1 VRTAADHVNNMEQVL
16 VDTPVPGIWSVEV
29 RGFDL
34 PSGPQSFSLVSSH
47 PLTAEPHLSF
57 SFPNGLP
64 AALPPG
70 VAMPVTA
77 RIVGVNDSVIGGTPT
92 LHVRHGDGAFLDFPM
107 SALGGDLYQA
117 ELPPTVCSDTPEF
130 YFSATGLA
138 SGLATSP
145 AGAPGEVY
153 PAFVATLSTVFSDG
167 FNFNNGWTVSSVVP
181 FAGAWQRATP
191 AGGGINGDPLTAWGG
206 GGLCFV
212 TGNNVNADLDGGPTR
227 LLSPLFDLSAGGS
240 FEVSYARWF
249 TNNAGDGD
257 TLLVQLSNDDG
268 VTFTTVEVVTAGGG
282 GGWVRSSFRVED
294 FLTPTNQVRVR
305 FRASDP
311 VESHVEAA
319 IDDFRIVRSE
329 CARPTRVRRRP

>member
-1 VRTAADHVNNMEQVL
+1 
-16 VDTPVPGIWSVEV
+16 
-29 RGFDL
+29 
-34 PSGPQSFSLVSSH
+34 
-47 PLTAEPHLSF
+47 
-57 SFPNGLP
+57 
-64 AALPPG
+64 
-70 VAMPVTA
+70 
-77 RIVGVNDSVIGGTPT
+77 
-92 LHVRHGDGAFLDFPM
+92 
-107 SALGGDLYQA
+107 
-117 ELPPTVCSDTPEF
+117 
-130 YFSATGLA
+130 
-138 SGLATSP
+138 
-145 AGAPGEVY
+145 
-153 PAFVATLSTVFSDG
+153 
-167 FNFNNGWTVSSVVP
+167 
-181 FAGAWQRATP
+181 
-191 AGGGINGDPLTAWGG
+191 
-206 GGLCFV
+206 V